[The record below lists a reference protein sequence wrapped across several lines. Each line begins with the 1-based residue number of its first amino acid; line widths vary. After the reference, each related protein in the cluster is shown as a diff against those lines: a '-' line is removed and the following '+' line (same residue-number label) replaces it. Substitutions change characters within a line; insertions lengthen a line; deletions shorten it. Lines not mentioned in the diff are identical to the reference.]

1 MMLGVLNGDKVIV
14 GADPQIQRMLQR
26 GFGVEKDGRLE
37 LTLLEAMFLMDRGT
51 LEVEERRKKIDKNT
65 LWKKAVCE
73 DDFHRRYEVYRDLRT
88 RGYVVKTGFK
98 FGAHFRVYDKG
109 EFTQKGHSA
118 FLVHTLPEDAVMT
131 LPELARIV
139 RLTQSVKKRLVFA
152 VVDSEA
158 DITYFQI
165 DRIIP

>member
-1 MMLGVLNGDKVIV
+1 MKGVLKADKVIV
-14 GADPQIQRMLQR
+14 ASDPKVQRLLQR
-26 GFGVEKDGRLE
+26 GFGVLKDDCLE
-37 LTLLEAMFLMDRGT
+37 LSFLESLYLLERGT
-51 LEVEERRKKIDKNT
+51 IDVEVRGKKLDRAALLKKTVDEE
-65 LWKKAVCE
+65 
-73 DDFHRRYEVYRDLRT
+73 DFHRRYEVYRDLRT

-118 FLVHTLPEDAVMT
+118 FLVHTLPEDAVMS

-152 VVDSEA
+152 VVDAEA

>member
-1 MMLGVLNGDKVIV
+1 MLGELRDDKVIV
-14 GADPQIQRMLQR
+14 GSDPQIQRLLQR
-26 GFGVEKDGRLE
+26 GFGVEIEGRYE
-37 LTLLEAMFLMDRGT
+37 LSLLEAVFLMDRGT
-51 LEVEERRKKIDKNT
+51 IEVEQRGRQIDKKM
-65 LWKKAVCE
+65 LYKKAVDQE
-73 DDFHRRYEVYRDLRT
+73 DFHRRYEVYRDLRT

-109 EFTQKGHSA
+109 EFSQKGHSS
-118 FLVHTLPEDAVMT
+118 FLVHTLPEDAVMS